1 MGTKDLA
8 SHVDAMAAKYGVPTS
23 HLRAIFQIESSGG
36 KNIGRSRAGAIGPM
50 QLMPGTAKEVGVN
63 INDPFENIEGGA
75 KYYAKLLNQFGDP
88 ILAAAAYNAGPGN
101 VRKAIRSGIG
111 IPAFRETQD
120 YVRKFTNLV
129 GAPNLMDK
137 MAPKVARS
145 EPGKPLSIKLEEP
158 EPYKPEPMD
167 LEADTE
173 SNFASLLAKIG
184 IGKKKRKTAKK
195 APGILDGLF

>member
-1 MGTKDLA
+1 MSAKDLA

-75 KYYAKLLNQFGDP
+75 KYYAKLLKQFGDP
-88 ILAAAAYNAGPGN
+88 ILAVAAYNAGPGN
-101 VRKAIRSGIG
+101 VRKAGGVPR
-111 IPAFRETQD
+111 FKETQD
-120 YVRKFTNLV
+120 YVRKFTSMV
-129 GAPNLMDK
+129 GAPNLMGK
-137 MAPKVARS
+137 MAEPVARS
-145 EPGKPLSIKLEEP
+145 QPGKPLRMALAEP
-158 EPYKPEPMD
+158 EPYTPEPVD
-167 LEADTE
+167 IADATE

-184 IGKKKRKTAKK
+184 MGGKRKGKKSK
-195 APGILDGLF
+195 PMGILAGLI

>member
-1 MGTKDLA
+1 MSAKELA

-75 KYYAKLLNQFGDP
+75 KYYAKLLKQFGDP
-88 ILAAAAYNAGPGN
+88 ILAVAAYNAGPGN
-101 VRKAIRSGIG
+101 VRKAGG

-129 GAPNLMDK
+129 GAPNLMDVV
-137 MAPKVARS
+137 APKVARS
-145 EPGKPLSIKLEEP
+145 APGKPLKMKLDEP
-158 EPYKPEPMD
+158 TPYTPKPIDVEN
-167 LEADTE
+167 ETE

-184 IGKKKRKTAKK
+184 IGGRKRKSTKK

>member
-1 MGTKDLA
+1 MANKLA
-8 SHVDAMAAKYGVPTS
+8 NHVDAMAAKYGVPAS
-23 HLRAIFQIESSGG
+23 HARAIFQIESSGG
-36 KNIGRSRAGAIGPM
+36 RNIGPSRAGARGPM
-50 QLMPGTAKEVGVN
+50 QLMPATAKELGVN
-63 INDPFENIEGGA
+63 INDPLQNIEGGV
-75 KYYAKLLNQFGDP
+75 KYYAKLLKQFGDP
-88 ILAAAAYNAGPGN
+88 ILAVAAYNAGPGN
-101 VRKAIRSGIG
+101 VRKAGG

-158 EPYKPEPMD
+158 EPYTPDPMD